1 MSNRIAVSRGIRV
14 GTAGAPVGGNDAVRV
29 AGDVLI
35 QKDRFRGLL
44 DDLARRADARSTR
57 LVAVEYGIHLALVRF
72 KILHLLL
79 KFRPVRRSWL
89 PLQGSRHV
97 VAGLVARALIV
108 VDPDVFVVDH
118 LMVV

>member
-35 QKDRFRGLL
+35 QKDRFRGQL
-44 DDLARRADARSTR
+44 DDLARRADAWSTR

-79 KFRPVRRSWL
+79 KFRPVRGSWL
-89 PLQGSRHV
+89 TRQGSQHV
-97 VAGLVARALIV
+97 LAGMVSRDLIV
-108 VDPDVFVVDH
+108 VDPAVFDVQY
-118 LMVV
+118 